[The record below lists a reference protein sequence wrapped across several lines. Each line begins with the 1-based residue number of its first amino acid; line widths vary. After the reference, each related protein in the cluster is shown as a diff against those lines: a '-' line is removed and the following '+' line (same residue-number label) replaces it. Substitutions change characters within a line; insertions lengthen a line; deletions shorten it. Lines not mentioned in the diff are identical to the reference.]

1 MRRGILTRRQW
12 LAVVVTAAGM
22 LGLLVYLTQ
31 VSLSEA
37 VAVSTVLS
45 LFVAVAALLVAV
57 LSVMAPHDDAEPVT
71 KTVTEPGKAATQ
83 PGSGGPANR
92 QITLPPL
99 EPLTGAIALLGIAL
113 CTFASDSLLRYL
125 ASWPWW
131 VAAAAAFLGFV
142 AASSGI
148 GADLNFAVILIFNML
163 WFFTYSVIIVEYRQ
177 TSSPF
182 GQLATLS
189 WVGAAANTLFL
200 ITLVTSNIRRKRV
213 ARSWQGLQPILV
225 VCLAFGMGLTA
236 IAQRVRS
243 DTSWNVAGWIFVAAL
258 VADLALLSRASRSR
272 PTA

>member
-22 LGLLVYLTQ
+22 LGLLVYLTR

-57 LSVMAPHDDAEPVT
+57 LSVMAPRDDAGSA
-71 KTVTEPGKAATQ
+71 KTVTEPGTAVTQ

-148 GADLNFAVILIFNML
+148 GADLKFAVILIFNML
-163 WFFTYSVIIVEYRQ
+163 WFFTRLFAVFGAVER
-177 TSSPF
+177 
-182 GQLATLS
+182 
-189 WVGAAANTLFL
+189 
-200 ITLVTSNIRRKRV
+200 
-213 ARSWQGLQPILV
+213 
-225 VCLAFGMGLTA
+225 
-236 IAQRVRS
+236 
-243 DTSWNVAGWIFVAAL
+243 
-258 VADLALLSRASRSR
+258 
-272 PTA
+272 

>member
-1 MRRGILTRRQW
+1 MRRRMLTRRQW

-57 LSVMAPHDDAEPVT
+57 LSVMAPRDDAGSA
-71 KTVTEPGKAATQ
+71 KTVTEPGTAVTQ
-83 PGSGGPANR
+83 PGSRGPANR

-131 VAAAAAFLGFV
+131 VAAATAFLGFV
-142 AASSGI
+142 AASSGL
-148 GADLNFAVILIFNML
+148 GADLKFAVILIFNML

-189 WVGAAANTLFL
+189 WVGAASNTLFL
-200 ITLVTSNIRRKRV
+200 ITLVASNIRRKRA
-213 ARSWQGLQPILV
+213 ARSWQGRQPILV

-236 IAQRVRS
+236 IALRGRS
-243 DTSWNVAGWIFVAAL
+243 DTSWNVAGWVFIAAL
-258 VADLALLSRASRSR
+258 VADLALLSRAPRSRS
-272 PTA
+272 TA